1 LCNWQNWQLKE
12 IIVVRNGIKQT
23 GKKNL
28 GRREDVQLTQV
39 NFAVFMGLGDC
50 GIMNT
55 KPEDVM
61 G

>member
-1 LCNWQNWQLKE
+1 MQLAELAIERDYCCQKWNKTN
-12 IIVVRNGIKQT
+12 RK
-23 GKKNL
+23 KKNL

>member
-1 LCNWQNWQLKE
+1 M
-12 IIVVRNGIKQT
+12 
-23 GKKNL
+23 GKKKKKL